1 MRYPRSLALVAAI
14 GQIAAAQVPAAQAP
28 AAPVDSTA
36 LSLEEAITTARRNNP
51 SYLQTA
57 NSRRNADAQVHT
69 AYGTLLP
76 SSEASFSSRYQQGG
90 QQVFNGLSFVNSSD
104 VLASSYSLGLSY
116 SVNAGAPAGI
126 RAALANR
133 DAVDADIA
141 GASEQLRSA
150 VTQQYIA
157 VLQAQ
162 AKAVLED
169 TLVTVAQGQLDL
181 AKAKTAVGAGT
192 LLDIR
197 RAEVALG
204 QAQVAALTAHN
215 DADVQMLRLYQ
226 QLGVQQPAA
235 VKLTTQF
242 PVAQPTFTLESV
254 LATARQQNPAVV
266 ALRMRERA
274 TGANVRVAQAY
285 YTPTLSLNTGWGGQA
300 YEYTN
305 SDFLVQQAQSSA
317 NNQRSSCF
325 TTDSIRTRL
334 GMSSLAGECSAI
346 QFTPEMA
353 QSIRDRNNQFP
364 FRFNRAPFSVNAML
378 SIPIFDN
385 FNREQR
391 VEAAEVDRSN
401 ARYNTRARELQLT
414 ADVTQA
420 YLNVV
425 TAARTVTL
433 QEQNAS
439 KAAEELTYAEERYKV
454 GAATFLDVTTSRGT
468 YEQAQLDRLSAIY
481 DYHKAFAALESAV
494 GRPLR

>member
-1 MRYPRSLALVAAI
+1 MRYPRSLALVAVL

-28 AAPVDSTA
+28 AADSTP
-36 LSLEEAITTARRNNP
+36 LSLEDAITTARRNNP
-51 SYLQTA
+51 SYLQTS
-57 NSRRNADAQVHT
+57 NTRRNADAQVHS
-69 AYGTLLP
+69 AYGALLP
-76 SSEASFSSRYQQGG
+76 SSQASFSSRYQQGG
-90 QQVFNGLSFVNSSD
+90 QQVFNGLSFINSSD
-104 VLASSYSLGLSY
+104 VLSSSYSLGLSY

-126 RAALANR
+126 KAALANR

-141 GASEQLRSA
+141 GASEQLRAS

-169 TLVTVAQGQLDL
+169 TLVSVAQGQLDL

-197 RAEVALG
+197 SAEVALG
-204 QAQVAALTAHN
+204 QAQVQALIAHN

-226 QLGVQQPAA
+226 QLGVPQPAA

-242 PVAQPTFTLESV
+242 TVAQPTFTLESL
-254 LATARQQNPAVV
+254 LATARQQNPDVV
-266 ALRMRERA
+266 ALRMRERSA
-274 TGANVRVAQAY
+274 GLNVRVAQAY

-305 SDFLVQQAQSSA
+305 PDFLVQQAQGSA
-317 NNQRSSCF
+317 FAERASCY

-334 GMSSLAGECSAI
+334 GMSSVAGSCDAI
-346 QFTPEMA
+346 QFTPQMA

-364 FRFNRAPFSVNAML
+364 FRFNRAPFSVSAML
-378 SIPIFDN
+378 SLPIFDN

-401 ARYNTRARELQLT
+401 ARYTTRARELQLN

-420 YLNVV
+420 YLNLV
-425 TAARTVTL
+425 TATRTVAL
-433 QEQNAS
+433 QEQNAR
-439 KAAEELTYAEERYKV
+439 KAAEELAFAEERYKV
-454 GAATFLDVTTSRGT
+454 GAATFLDVTTARGT
-468 YEQAQLDRLSAIY
+468 YEQAQLDRLNSIY
-481 DYHKAFAALESAV
+481 DYHKTFAVLESAV